1 MLSKQ
6 ITAQLFHCLMN
17 SGFSEFEIGNDGG
30 DALTRLVDQGATT
43 NAFWKDVKWT
53 NRKRSALKKF
63 IKARKQWVVEL
74 TQYYKKEQASLLR
87 AQQFDTHLAI
97 ESELG

>member
-1 MLSKQ
+1 M
-6 ITAQLFHCLMN
+6 
-17 SGFSEFEIGNDGG
+17 
-30 DALTRLVDQGATT
+30 
-43 NAFWKDVKWT
+43 KWE

>member
-1 MLSKQ
+1 LL
-6 ITAQLFHCLMN
+6 I
-17 SGFSEFEIGNDGG
+17 
-30 DALTRLVDQGATT
+30 QGATT
-43 NAFWKDVKWT
+43 DAFGKDVKWE

-63 IKARKQWVVEL
+63 IKARKQWVAEL
-74 TQYYKKEQASLLR
+74 TLYYKKEQASLLR